1 MNKST
6 LAKQLSQVQENE
18 VYFGPQG
25 FVIASSES
33 ELENA
38 QQGYSVD
45 DEGLALSVEELG
57 GWEPHWLVI
66 AQDTE
71 LGDPYF
77 VDVND
82 PQFPVYTG
90 VYGEGVWEST
100 QVASSLAAFLQCLSL
115 LSKSGNQQGPQFV
128 PDENSLTD
136 PGQLAQ
142 LQQDIVALCGCE
154 GFWALF
160 FDCYLDWLSDE
171 DDEFDL

>member
-1 MNKST
+1 M
-6 LAKQLSQVQENE
+6 LAQQLSQIQEKE

-25 FVIASSES
+25 FVIAGSES

-45 DEGLALSVEELG
+45 EEGLALSVEELG
-57 GWEPHWLVI
+57 GWESHWLVI

-77 VDVND
+77 VDISD
-82 PQFPVYTG
+82 PQFPVYTA
-90 VYGEGVWEST
+90 VYGEGIWEST
-100 QVASSLAAFLQCLSL
+100 QVATSLTAFLQCLSL
-115 LSKSGNQQGPQFV
+115 LGKNARQQGPQFV

-136 PGQLAQ
+136 TQQLTD
-142 LQQDIVALCGCE
+142 LQQEMITLSGCE
-154 GFWALF
+154 NFWRLF

-171 DDEFDL
+171 DDEFEL